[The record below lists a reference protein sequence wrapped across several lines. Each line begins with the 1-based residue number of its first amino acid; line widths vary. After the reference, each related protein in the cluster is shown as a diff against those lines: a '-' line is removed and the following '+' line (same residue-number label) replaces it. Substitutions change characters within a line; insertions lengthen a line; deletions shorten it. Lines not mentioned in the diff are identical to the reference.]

1 MLDLL
6 SLLPVVG
13 GGAVGVAG
21 LYGALMLLLFAYQ
34 RRLIFRPSPT
44 VTCTP
49 ADLGLAYDVIQL
61 PYAQDREWVQGWWIP
76 SDRPH
81 GPTVLYLHGNGI
93 NMGANVNAAARFHA
107 LGLSVFMIDYRG
119 YGESS
124 GGFPSEQRVYED
136 ADRAWHY
143 LTDQR
148 QIAPEQMV
156 LYGHSLGGAIAIELA
171 TRHPDVGGLVI
182 ESSFTSMR
190 EMVTRATVYDR
201 LFPIDW
207 ILTQRF
213 DSLTKVRSLTS
224 PVIYIH
230 GTADPVVPPDLSAVL
245 HDATAAP
252 AELVWIPEADH
263 NNVAEVGGDRYR
275 AALIQWL
282 QSHYPGMDS
291 LDTYSTSPA
300 SNVVC

>member
-6 SLLPVVG
+6 SLLPLVG

-34 RRLIFRPSPT
+34 RRLIFHPSPT
-44 VTCTP
+44 VTRTP
-49 ADLGLAYDVIQL
+49 AELGLAYDVIQL
-61 PYAQDREWVQGWWIP
+61 PYAQGREWVQGWWMP
-76 SDRPH
+76 SDRPQA
-81 GPTVLYLHGNGI
+81 PTVLYLHGNGI
-93 NMGANVNAAARFHA
+93 NMGANVEAAARFHA

-148 QIAPEQMV
+148 QIAPEHMV

-171 TRHPDVGGLVI
+171 ARHPDAGGLVI

-213 DSLTKVRSLTS
+213 DSLTKVRSLQS

-230 GTADPVVPPDLSAVL
+230 GTADPVVPSDLSAVL
-245 HDATAAP
+245 YDATAAP
-252 AELVWIPEADH
+252 AELVWIPGANH

-282 QSHYPGMDS
+282 RSHYPNADR
-291 LDTYSTSPA
+291 LDTYKTSPA